1 MPSVRREGEKKEVV
15 WSWGSHVDQM
25 IREAQERGDFENLPG
40 MGKPLR
46 LDENVFAGE
55 MDSAYRV
62 AKNAGAAPLW
72 VELDREIGE
81 DTAALA
87 AMLDRTARYL
97 EQNAAQ
103 LREGGT
109 APATASSGNVP
120 SRRRWWPFG
129 RSGARHDSAAPAQP
143 PRTLA
148 SLEGERLRARTLY
161 LSRAVELDKKI
172 QEYNSQRP
180 RNLTW
185 LEKPRLIP
193 AVAARAFDE
202 RIPALTTRAA

>member
-1 MPSVRREGEKKEVV
+1 MPSVRREGEKKQVV

-97 EQNAAQ
+97 EQHAAQ
-103 LREGGT
+103 LRDAAA
-109 APATASSGNVP
+109 APTPPSTHAP

-129 RSGARHDSAAPAQP
+129 RSGARANSAAPAQP
-143 PRTLA
+143 PRSLA

-161 LSRAVELDKKI
+161 LSRAAELDKKI

-193 AVAARAFDE
+193 AVAARTFDE